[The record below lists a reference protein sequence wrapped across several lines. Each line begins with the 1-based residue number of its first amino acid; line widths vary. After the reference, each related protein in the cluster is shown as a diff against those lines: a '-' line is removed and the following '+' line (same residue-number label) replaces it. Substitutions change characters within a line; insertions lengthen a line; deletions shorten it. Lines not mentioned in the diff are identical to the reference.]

1 MRGSK
6 GLGTDLSGKASSFL
20 PLSMLAVGF
29 CSYFLSK
36 VFPSPGDLPN
46 PGIEL
51 RSPAFQVNSLLFEP
65 VRKLLI
71 KLREF
76 SPIPTLL
83 RVFFFFLIMNGYWIF
98 LSFFLAG
105 SMRDLSFVTRD
116 QICAPCS
123 GSRSPY
129 HWTVRNYLDF
139 SHDFSATLIFVLRLS
154 CVCYA

>member
-65 VRKLLI
+65 VRKLFI

-83 RVFFFFLIMNGYWIF
+83 RGFFFFLIMNGYWIF
-98 LSFFLAG
+98 LSFFLFCWQHAG
-105 SMRDLSFVTRD
+105 SQFCD
-116 QICAPCS
+116 Q
-123 GSRSPY
+123 GSNLCPLQRKQESLP
-129 HWTVRNYLDF
+129 LDCQELPGF
-139 SHDFSATLIFVLRLS
+139 FT
-154 CVCYA
+154 